1 MSIVIPLKTSTRII
15 AGTKKF
21 AKVLAEASK
30 ADINESDT
38 VLIIRDM
45 LETVFGYDRYS
56 EITTEYAVR
65 NTFCD
70 VAVKIEGKPRYLIE
84 VKAINIKLNEN
95 HLRQATE
102 YCTQSD
108 LEYVILTNGQC
119 WKIFRIVYKRPIKIE
134 QILEINWIDENVK
147 DKGFLEKVFCL
158 CKEGISKTAL
168 TQYTEAKQATNKFML
183 AAILLGDQVQKC
195 IKKEIK
201 QINGFNVN
209 IDDLRTIV
217 REELLKREVIESED
231 ASVAAKRYKSI
242 QNRLNRQKKCD
253 DEKSPESE

>member
-1 MSIVIPLKTSTRII
+1 MSISISQKTVTRII
-15 AGTKKF
+15 TGTKKYS
-21 AKVLAEASK
+21 KVLADASK

-45 LETVFGYDRYS
+45 LEGIFGYDRYS
-56 EITTEYAVR
+56 EITTEYAIR
-65 NTFCD
+65 NTYCD
-70 VAVKIEGKPRYLIE
+70 VAVKIDGKPRYLIE

-119 WKIFRIVYKRPIKIE
+119 WKIFKIVYKRPIKIE
-134 QILEINWIDENVK
+134 QIFEINWIEESAK
-147 DKGFLEKVFCL
+147 DKGFIEKVFCL

-168 TQYTEAKQATNKFML
+168 TQYEEAKQATNKFML
-183 AAILLGDQVQKC
+183 AAIVLGDQVLKC

-201 QINGFNVN
+201 QINGFNVD
-209 IDDLRTIV
+209 IDDLKTII
-217 REELLKREVIESED
+217 REELLKREVIENEE
-231 ASVAAKRYKSI
+231 ASSAAKRYKNI
-242 QNRLNRQKKCD
+242 QSKPIKQK
-253 DEKSPESE
+253 EPEGKTPEV